1 MLKGMICLWFGLIN
15 AIPDGWLLCDGTQD
29 TPDLRNRFVVCA
41 GDTYAPGDNSAAT
54 THTHD
59 DSYIANLHS
68 VAGGVDMNI
77 GFVVNN
83 TTLFTTDT
91 LTTDAEK
98 AEPPYHALAYIMKEG

>member
-15 AIPDGWLLCDGTQD
+15 AIPDGWLVCDGTND
-29 TPDLRNRFVVCA
+29 TPDLRNKFVVCA
-41 GDTYAPGDNSAAT
+41 GDSYSPGDNSAVI

-68 VAGGVDMNI
+68 LVPGTDLQV

-83 TTLFTTDT
+83 ATLFIPAT
-91 LTTDAEK
+91 LTTDTEK

>member
-15 AIPDGWLLCDGTQD
+15 AIPDGWLVCDGTHD

-41 GDTYAPGDNSAAT
+41 GDTYAPGDNSAVI

-59 DSYIANLHS
+59 DSYTAGVHHMIAGTDIGL
-68 VAGGVDMNI
+68 
-77 GFVVNN
+77 GFVVNMA
-83 TTLFTTDT
+83 TLFTTDT
-91 LTTDAEK
+91 FTTDAEK